1 MIMAGRR
8 MIRDTVMLTLM
19 QLILD
24 TASLMMNSF
33 ITQRL
38 GAPAVGAL
46 ALMGSFLG
54 LAGILSNG
62 NAFLCTSRLVSE
74 ELAKEGGSPEGIL
87 MHGIKLCMV
96 LSGAVSVMIYML
108 SGEISARFFSGA
120 EMEGAVRFM
129 PAALFSGAVC
139 ACIKGYFNALRRPA
153 VTAAADILE
162 FAVRSGAIV
171 VMTLLTSAGAEEI
184 CRILVVSMIS
194 GNGVSVIFLLGAYL
208 KLRVRRKGSRSS
220 MTLRGYARYAFPI
233 MGGSLLTALLSS
245 TNDALIPVCLRQHG
259 STAATALAQF
269 GIFEAIVI
277 PTLFFPSVVLC
288 SMSGIIVS
296 EAARASAAGNR
307 ERIRSITGRLTEY
320 TIIYAVIASAVLI
333 RFGPDIGV
341 QLGGGAEAG
350 KMIQAIAPVV
360 PFIYMEIVLEA
371 LIKGMGLQGFSS
383 LNYLAEYVIRISAV
397 LILVPRAG
405 FWGIAVSYYASNV
418 FGNTMRL
425 IKVLR
430 YTGTRIKIA
439 ESIILPII
447 YAFLTMNLPEILL
460 GRRTA
465 VRNGLQYVIMYSILW
480 IILYS
485 LSIFI
490 IKNRRGSVGD
500 KGKIL
505 YDINK

>member
-1 MIMAGRR
+1 MAGRR

-33 ITQRL
+33 MTQRL
-38 GAPAVGAL
+38 GASAVGAL
-46 ALMGSFLG
+46 TLMGSFLG

-96 LSGAVSVMIYML
+96 LSGVVSVLIYIL
-108 SGEISARFFSGA
+108 SGEISGRFFSGA
-120 EMEGAVRFM
+120 GMEGAVRYM
-129 PAALFSGAVC
+129 PAALISGAIC

-153 VTAAADILE
+153 VTASADILE

-171 VMTLLTSAGAEEI
+171 TMTLLTDAGAGDI

-194 GNGVSVIFLLGAYL
+194 GNGVSLVFLLGAYL
-208 KLRVRRKGSRSS
+208 KLRGRSGGRSS

-245 TNDALIPVCLRQHG
+245 TNDALIPVCLRQYG
-259 STAATALAQF
+259 SSAAAALAQF

-296 EAARASAAGNR
+296 ESARAAAAGNS
-307 ERIRSITGRLTEY
+307 ERIRSITGRLTEH
-320 TIIYAVIASAVLI
+320 TIIYAVIASAVLM
-333 RFGPDIGV
+333 RFGTDIGGL
-341 QLGGGAEAG
+341 LGGGAEAG
-350 KMIQAIAPVV
+350 RMIRAIAPVV

-383 LNYLAEYVIRISAV
+383 LNYLAEYVIRIAAV

-405 FWGIAVSYYASNV
+405 FWGIAVSYYASNI

-430 YTGTRIKIA
+430 YTGTRVNIA
-439 ESIILPII
+439 ESIILPLI
-447 YAFLTMNLPEILL
+447 YAFLTMNLPELL
-460 GRRTA
+460 LKRRYGD
-465 VRNGLQYVIMYSILW
+465 RFGLQYVIMYSILW
-480 IILYS
+480 ISLYY

-490 IKNRRGSVGD
+490 IKNRRRKIEE
-500 KGKIL
+500 KGILL
-505 YDINK
+505 YDIDK